1 MSFLRLPLSSPR
13 QDINLH
19 VRWAGEKAVYK
30 LLFRQTAG
38 TYLDPVSKWKS
49 VNSDK
54 PDGPNYSILNKLD
67 NSYKGKDGKFT
78 FKLVWPLRSG
88 DNHNIW
94 KQSTNPVTETTKK
107 VAGYE
112 AIDVKFTSQNWGGLE
127 SGYLHGGA
135 TPNAL
140 LDGSVNHAHWFYA
153 VGSRVDFN
161 GGMPGASHTAEKKVE
176 LYVLSSQTGK
186 KRPLRLLCPCTCPP
200 VHPSAHAPGV
210 APSIHSRC
218 IGRSV
223 APSAPFL
230 PDRIAMAFR
239 RPHLLPPLPSC

>member
-1 MSFLRLPLSSPR
+1 MLHALCCEPQPVSFLRLPLSSPR

-54 PDGPNYSILNKLD
+54 PDGPNYSILETLD
-67 NSYKGKDGKFT
+67 DSYKGKDGKFT

-107 VAGYE
+107 VAGYK
-112 AIDVKFTSQNWGGLE
+112 AIDVKFTANKWGGLE
-127 SGYLHGGA
+127 SGYLHGGS
-135 TPNAL
+135 PSAL
-140 LDGSVNHAHWFYA
+140 LDGSVNDGMWWYA
-153 VGSRVDFN
+153 VGSKVAH
-161 GGMPGASHTAEKKVE
+161 GGGIPGGAEVEKKVE
-176 LYVLSSQTGK
+176 LYVLSSQAGNVLV
-186 KRPLRLLCPCTCPP
+186 PLRRRRLLSPTN
-200 VHPSAHAPGV
+200 
-210 APSIHSRC
+210 
-218 IGRSV
+218 
-223 APSAPFL
+223 
-230 PDRIAMAFR
+230 
-239 RPHLLPPLPSC
+239 